1 MQEQTTTQP
10 PPQQARRADRAET
23 LVLAFGAIAAVLVM
37 AFADTDAA
45 MAYRAT
51 FAQLVGR

>member
-10 PPQQARRADRAET
+10 PPQHTRRADRAET